1 MSSMLSLK
9 KESGLEL
16 TPLCLEFEAEVFG
29 ILSDFRRDSMA
40 SFMPICMFDVKSV
53 CGTEV

>member
-1 MSSMLSLK
+1 MSSILSLK

-16 TPLCLEFEAEVFG
+16 TPLCPKFEGGVYG
-29 ILSDFRRDSMA
+29 ILSDLRKDSMA
-40 SFMPICMFDVKSV
+40 SFMPIWMFEVKSV